1 MNELIETE
9 QAAADRYREMEADY
23 YAKRRRLLETQDT
36 ADEHV
41 RTVIGGWV
49 VRMGIADRIR
59 LVDVIHGDGERM
71 DFEATAQDGACCEAF
86 RLYLRSECTP
96 GDVAPERRDR
106 RLEIELLHG
115 RTVLPLKAAS
125 ATLTAIGKIAEN
137 ADAIEADLLKFDWAG
152 YERIAEESKAA
163 RKALDDFFFK
173 MQRDA
178 LGRRA
183 LEVKARIKAGIVLE
197 GFTLGRVTVE
207 RVTGK
212 IVFFADRP
220 KMRRLNIDEVALRI
234 ARDQW
239 KIVE

>member
-23 YAKRRRLLETQDT
+23 YAKRRRLLETQDA

-41 RTVIGGWV
+41 RTVIEGWI
-49 VRMGIADRIR
+49 VRMGLADRIR
-59 LVDVIHGDGERM
+59 LAEVIHGGERM
-71 DFEATAQDGACCEAF
+71 DLETLARDGECCEAF
-86 RLYLRSECTP
+86 RLYFRSECTP

-197 GFTLGRVTVE
+197 GFTLGRVAVE

-212 IVFFADRP
+212 TVFFADRP
-220 KMRRLNIDEVALRI
+220 EMRRLNIDEVALRI